1 MTANLLYLEDFHE
14 GRRFTSVSRE
24 ITATAIKTFAAEF
37 DPQPFHLS
45 EVDAHDTFFAG
56 LAASGWH
63 TAALTM
69 RLLVETV
76 PIAGGLIGGG
86 GEIVWPRP
94 TRPGDVLHL
103 ECTVEAVTPS
113 RSRPD
118 RGMITLR
125 TETIN
130 QNNEPVQILTARMV
144 RPPRRLIRC
153 VPGFPLPA
161 KAGIGRRAGR
171 DRFKAPQPAFSRPR
185 WTTSRPRPPKK
196 TGHRNA

>member
-86 GEIVWPRP
+86 R
-94 TRPGDVLHL
+94 RDRL
-103 ECTVEAVTPS
+103 AA
-113 RSRPD
+113 PD
-118 RGMITLR
+118 
-125 TETIN
+125 
-130 QNNEPVQILTARMV
+130 
-144 RPPRRLIRC
+144 PPRRCAAPRMHHQR
-153 VPGFPLPA
+153 PSP
-161 KAGIGRRAGR
+161 RRAR
-171 DRFKAPQPAFSRPR
+171 APTA
-185 WTTSRPRPPKK
+185 
-196 TGHRNA
+196 A